1 MCHVT
6 PFHRPGLSMSGCLG
20 GIGGRPAHPHEEP
33 PPYDPA
39 HSRNLRHWSERMM
52 MMSRRTCSA
61 NTHRALQIGFTLIE
75 VMVTVA
81 ILAILSAIAIPI
93 YTNYVA
99 RSEVQNGVQGL
110 ALGRTRMEQ
119 YFLDNRTYDN
129 GGGCGATMP
138 TTDDNPKF
146 DIECL
151 LSDNTGNTYLITA
164 TGQDNTSMAGVV
176 YTINQLNARTSNI
189 TKAGWDTGGSQPCWI
204 TRPGETC

>member
-6 PFHRPGLSMSGCLG
+6 PFHRPGLSMSGCLS
-20 GIGGRPAHPHEEP
+20 GIGGYAARPREEP

-39 HSRNLRHWSERMM
+39 QSRNLRHWSERMM

-61 NTHRALQIGFTLIE
+61 HAHRALQIGFTLIE

-110 ALGRTRMEQ
+110 ALARTRMEQ
-119 YFLDNRTYDN
+119 YFLDNRTYVNSDDD
-129 GGGCGATMP
+129 CGATMP

-146 DIECL
+146 EISCEP
-151 LSDNTGNTYLITA
+151 DNRGTTYLITA
-164 TGQDNTSMAGVV
+164 AGLDNTSMEGVV

>member
-1 MCHVT
+1 
-6 PFHRPGLSMSGCLG
+6 
-20 GIGGRPAHPHEEP
+20 
-33 PPYDPA
+33 
-39 HSRNLRHWSERMM
+39 M

-61 NTHRALQIGFTLIE
+61 TAHRALQIGFTLIE

-110 ALGRTRMEQ
+110 ALARTRMEQ
-119 YFLDNRTYDN
+119 YFLDNRSYDN
-129 GGGCGATMP
+129 AGDCGATMP
-138 TTDDNPKF
+138 TEDDHPKF
-146 DIECL
+146 KVECL
-151 LSDNTGNTYLITA
+151 GDATSYTITA
-164 TGQDNTSMAGVV
+164 TGIAGTSMEGVV

-189 TKAGWDTGGSQPCWI
+189 TKAGWDTGGAQPCWI

>member
-1 MCHVT
+1 
-6 PFHRPGLSMSGCLG
+6 
-20 GIGGRPAHPHEEP
+20 
-33 PPYDPA
+33 
-39 HSRNLRHWSERMM
+39 MM
-52 MMSRRTCSA
+52 LMNPRT
-61 NTHRALQIGFTLIE
+61 RASQLQAGFTLIE

-110 ALGRTRMEQ
+110 ALARTRMEQ
-119 YFLDNRTYDN
+119 YFLDNRTYAN
-129 GGGCGATMP
+129 GDECGATMP
-138 TTDDNPKF
+138 TDDDNPKF
-146 DIECL
+146 DIECAP
-151 LSDNTGNTYLITA
+151 DDEGTTYVITA
-164 TGQDNTSMAGVV
+164 TGQTGTSMAGVV